1 MSITETGAG
10 IIGVGGMIAIGIG
23 ITGMIEMNDMIMLN
37 DVIEM
42 DGTTMPMKIGTGMII
57 MAITEIGMIIN
68 LLIKE
73 EEFTN

>member
-1 MSITETGAG
+1 
-10 IIGVGGMIAIGIG
+10 MIAIGIG